1 MMDRRAPVVL
11 ALLVVGGFIEGAGL
25 LLLVPLLGAVGV
37 DISQG
42 PVGTLGNTVGR
53 VFSTVGIAPT
63 LPRVLVVFVIVNV
76 LLATIKRGQTSLAGA
91 VEQAVVQRAR
101 VRLYRSIVN
110 MDWLALS
117 RRRASDLTVALT
129 TECERTGY
137 AASQSLTIAGAAVV
151 TLVYVAFAW
160 RISPLI
166 TSGVFTGGAV
176 MAALLRHRTTAS
188 KRLGGAFSEATNA
201 FQATV
206 SDDLSGLKS
215 IRGYGAEARSIERF
229 QAVSQA
235 LGDVRTANVTAYAAS
250 TFWLEIGSAIMLS
263 LLVVAAIEG
272 FGFNASSLL
281 LLLFVF
287 ARLMPRLSAMQ
298 QNLQFYLHVLPS
310 VTYIASLQADFD
322 AVAQPAA
329 AEVVPRAISASV
341 RLHDVSFAY
350 EADGPPAI
358 VHADLHIAAG
368 SVTAVVGPSGA
379 GKTTLVDLL
388 LGLLRPQSGTVE
400 IDGHALEDAE
410 AASWRQAVA
419 YVPQD
424 MFLFHD
430 TIRANLRWAAP
441 DASDEALW
449 DVLETAQA
457 AAFVRALPAQL
468 DTVLGDRGLRVSG
481 GERQRLALAR
491 ALLRRPML
499 LVLDEATSSLD
510 TETEARVLDVILRL
524 RGRLTVVMVTHRVQS
539 VQHAD
544 LIHVVEHGHVVESGD
559 WGTLVARS
567 DGRLRALLNARP
579 FESVGA

>member
-1 MMDRRAPVVL
+1 
-11 ALLVVGGFIEGAGL
+11 
-25 LLLVPLLGAVGV
+25 
-37 DISQG
+37 
-42 PVGTLGNTVGR
+42 
-53 VFSTVGIAPT
+53 
-63 LPRVLVVFVIVNV
+63 
-76 LLATIKRGQTSLAGA
+76 
-91 VEQAVVQRAR
+91 
-101 VRLYRSIVN
+101 
-110 MDWLALS
+110 
-117 RRRASDLTVALT
+117 
-129 TECERTGY
+129 
-137 AASQSLTIAGAAVV
+137 
-151 TLVYVAFAW
+151 
-160 RISPLI
+160 
-166 TSGVFTGGAV
+166 
-176 MAALLRHRTTAS
+176 
-188 KRLGGAFSEATNA
+188 
-201 FQATV
+201 
-206 SDDLSGLKS
+206 
-215 IRGYGAEARSIERF
+215 
-229 QAVSQA
+229 
-235 LGDVRTANVTAYAAS
+235 
-250 TFWLEIGSAIMLS
+250 MLS